1 MYDAPPSRDAPPP
14 PELIDHLC
22 RHGAADADAAARL
35 LAEVLAF
42 YDETPEAFI
51 RRRHREMQQAGFANA
66 AIYRALL
73 AELPARRFAAAP
85 LSERQI
91 RRAIYG

>member
-1 MYDAPPSRDAPPP
+1 MSDATYPR
-14 PELIDHLC
+14 ELIDHLR
-22 RHGAADADAAARL
+22 RHGALDTRQAERL

-42 YDETPEAFI
+42 YDETPEEFI
-51 RRRHREMQQAGFANA
+51 RRRHRELQRAGFGNA

-73 AELPARRFAAAP
+73 AEIPTRRFSAGP
-85 LSERQI
+85 RSERQI